1 MCCPGHIGTLALWG
15 LLVLTSPGL
24 SRLESKEL
32 AVCCEHRLGS
42 GFPPLLEPMISI
54 LFLALRKSLSS
65 LAFSPD
71 GKYIVTGEVSCDHD

>member
-1 MCCPGHIGTLALWG
+1 MALWE
-15 LLVLTSPGL
+15 LLVLNSPGL
-24 SRLESKEL
+24 GVRSGQC
-32 AVCCEHRLGS
+32 AVSIARLGS
-42 GFPPLLEPMISI
+42 GFPPLVEPVISI